1 MGELRAFVSEILDR
15 HGAALEESEPDGL
28 EVLAPESLRQ
38 ALGWP
43 ELARLS
49 FGPQQDGRA
58 IRIGLE
64 NDWLDRFGALLGE
77 HGRWA
82 ERQLASAAS
91 AGVLADPERILERTL
106 DLPNAIWRFQRV
118 KIPHRQGAS
127 HPTGN
132 RALGLWR

>member
-49 FGPQQDGRA
+49 FGFG
-58 IRIGLE
+58 
-64 NDWLDRFGALLGE
+64 GALPRLSRG
-77 HGRWA
+77 
-82 ERQLASAAS
+82 
-91 AGVLADPERILERTL
+91 
-106 DLPNAIWRFQRV
+106 LPLPQ
-118 KIPHRQGAS
+118 PPPYS
-127 HPTGN
+127 
-132 RALGLWR
+132 

>member
-28 EVLAPESLRQ
+28 EVLAPESLRP
-38 ALGWP
+38 ALGWA

-82 ERQLASAAS
+82 ERQVAA
-91 AGVLADPERILERTL
+91 AARARVLAGPATLPEST
-106 DLPNAIWRFQRV
+106 P
-118 KIPHRQGAS
+118 
-127 HPTGN
+127 
-132 RALGLWR
+132 